1 MTVRLRGGFLLFSDG
16 FRRDLAMILAA
27 SIIIGALLS
36 AGVAWAVNN
45 YFGDTLAG
53 LIGESG
59 QYDFIL
65 HVRSEVKEP
74 AKKQIASILAG
85 RFPGARMKEGLTLAG
100 KANFFVSLPDSFRN
114 RDVLEHIDTYFG
126 GLPGG
131 SGYTIMVEPS
141 VIVRGVQDGAQP
153 MLMDKLQGLPGVRFA
168 FINGTNIVVVLRSP
182 EKAAEVSRTAQRL
195 LDRYQ
200 VVEVRFPIG
209 YAPSD
214 PKGQGERVVQSLKER
229 LNPAV
234 ASDITMVKKDD
245 DLQSLSRTLL
255 EMKRFLLSYASEVTV
270 KVPANSQIQPGEQ
283 LVLAINPKAG
293 AQIARDEILV
303 QVIEAGGGKVRG
315 IIVQG
320 SFKGD
325 PSRAGKASPA
335 GKAPTA
341 GETLTA
347 YRVVGGNQVGPALG
361 PARVSNERYQLV
373 TAIDESVKLLREL
386 DKLSREADDTAAHVA
401 GTLDAYEA
409 TLGQMNQVEKT
420 LGEVNAGL
428 PKPLASLGKVDITR
442 ISATLDKA
450 SVGIDRLKKQVG
462 MITVSGERLWKLNQD
477 LQQLEQQLDLQLAL
491 TPSDSKL
498 HQNLAAL
505 KNGLDQ
511 LQFQSRERARG
522 VEGVVNQFN
531 PVAGVLL
538 DWQGKIDQLNAR
550 LHNFN
555 ALAKDAG
562 AAKQFLQQMQD
573 VTGQALG
580 VMRKVD
586 TMALRK
592 DLGDVTTRLQAMRK
606 IDVKEIITQMDQV
619 KSSLPALQ
627 DEDIGRSVRL
637 IDRYIDGQVIPGDRL
652 QILLDRGVAL
662 KAAEP
667 VIKGALDTDGVTIF
681 TLPAGTVQ
689 PDIRGQVFGVL
700 SQVRATIAAL
710 VAVAF
715 TLFVLLFDHTTIIS
729 AMRYLERSGSRRRI
743 PGVDPASA
751 YGAMVGSLLLATIFT
766 LSGARIPVLG
776 QPFALLLGGA
786 LGLSAAALAKRISPV
801 NEEEVQAG
809 ESLGLSYMQILRE
822 IVIPAARPGLLA
834 LFNRRRQIFH
844 QASSS

>member
-16 FRRDLAMILAA
+16 FRRDLAMLLAV

-141 VIVRGVQDGAQP
+141 VIVRGVQDGAQS
-153 MLMDKLQGLPGVRFA
+153 MLVDKLQELSGVRFA
-168 FINGTNIVVVLRSP
+168 FINGPNIVVVLRSP
-182 EKAAEVSRTAQRL
+182 ERAAEVSRTAQRL

-209 YAPSD
+209 YAPPA
-214 PKGQGERVVQSLKER
+214 PKEQGERVVQSLKER

-234 ASDITMVKKDD
+234 AIDITMAQKDD

-270 KVPANSQIQPGEQ
+270 KVPAKSRIQPGEQ

-303 QVIEAGGGKVRG
+303 QVLEAGGEKVRG

-325 PSRAGKASPA
+325 PSQAGKA
-335 GKAPTA
+335 
-341 GETLTA
+341 LTA

-373 TAIDESVKLLREL
+373 AAIDESVKLLREL
-386 DKLSREADDTAAHVA
+386 DKLSREADDTAARVA

-428 PKPLASLGKVDITR
+428 PQPLASLGKVDITK
-442 ISATLDKA
+442 ISAMLDKA
-450 SVGIDRLKKQVG
+450 SAGIDRLKKQVG

-491 TPSDSKL
+491 TPPDSKL
-498 HQNLAAL
+498 HQNLATL

-562 AAKQFLQQMQD
+562 AAKQFLRQMQD

-619 KSSLPALQ
+619 KSSLPALP

-637 IDRYIDGQVIPGDRL
+637 IDRYIDGQVIPGDRI
-652 QILLDRGVAL
+652 QILLDKGVAL

-710 VAVAF
+710 VAVVF

-751 YGAMVGSLLLATIFT
+751 YGALVGSLLLATIFT
-766 LSGARIPVLG
+766 LSGARVPVLG

-786 LGLSAAALAKRISPV
+786 LGISAAALAKRISPV

-809 ESLGLSYMQILRE
+809 ESLGLSYMQVMRE

-834 LFNRRRQIFH
+834 LFNRRRQVFH
-844 QASSS
+844 